1 MKILELRARSVGG
14 VRYLIQRGCKTD
26 ILMAATIADAA
37 LVRRHPTPTAKAFV
51 RVSDE
56 YFPLINEKS
65 GGTIHQ

>member
-1 MKILELRARSVGG
+1 

-26 ILMAATIADAA
+26 ILMVATIADAA
-37 LVRRHPTPTAKAFV
+37 LVRSPPTPTAKAYV

-65 GGTIHQ
+65 VGTIHQ